1 MPETD
6 ASKQPVDN
14 QITTSDPTNNAAG
27 KSETELVKRNSNE
40 GDNTGANNDDDDD
53 DDDESEDEDY
63 DPTKENDNENEDE
76 KTPESATSNSNLKKK
91 PSGKKGTDEYI
102 DDAELDKEIKNAK
115 YDKIDTGVGGLI
127 KTRRQRELEQ
137 NDPNFQKR
145 HKKHHLHHHTSSST
159 KSNLDINAIWS
170 ELNSKEAKVE
180 TAAPVVPVI
189 NETNSTSSHNESSLN
204 ADKRPSN
211 IEPEKVRIERV
222 YEFAGEI
229 IKEEK
234 WVDANSQ
241 EAKAHFNSIKM
252 NENNKPVNTNLKI
265 NNSNNIS
272 SSTTTTPSSL
282 PASSN
287 GSLKSPSKPVN
298 INSLPPPGFV
308 KRPPRRKRAS
318 LIDDVI
324 NGKSNAKLSTLEKS
338 RLDWASYVD
347 KQKISEELRN
357 ANKGGYLET
366 QDFLARVDS
375 NRDQQFKEA
384 RINARRQ
391 QQQQNQ

>member
-1 MPETD
+1 MSEINL
-6 ASKQPVDN
+6 SEQPVGA
-14 QITTSDPTNNAAG
+14 TTDPIDSAVA
-27 KSETELVKRNSNE
+27 KSEREFDKGNSNK
-40 GDNTGANNDDDDD
+40 GKNDNDDDDND

-63 DPTKENDNENEDE
+63 DPTKENDNENEDDE
-76 KTPESATSNSNLKKK
+76 ISKSTNNNSNLKKK
-91 PSGKKGTDEYI
+91 PTGKKGTDEYI
-102 DDAELDKEIKNAK
+102 DDAELDNEIKNAK

-145 HKKHHLHHHTSSST
+145 HKKHHHHHTSST
-159 KSNLDINAIWS
+159 KSNLDINAIWN
-170 ELNSKEAKVE
+170 ELNSKDAKIE
-180 TAAPVVPVI
+180 TIIPVI
-189 NETNSTSSHNESSLN
+189 NETNKTNNINESLN
-204 ADKRPSN
+204 SGNKSSN
-211 IEPEKVRIERV
+211 IEPEKVKIERV

-252 NENNKPVNTNLKI
+252 NENNKPVNTTLK
-265 NNSNNIS
+265 NNVNNNTPAS
-272 SSTTTTPSSL
+272 TAASSTGSS
-282 PASSN
+282 
-287 GSLKSPSKPVN
+287 KSPSKPVN

-357 ANKGGYLET
+357 SNKGGYLET

-384 RINARRQ
+384 RINARKQ
-391 QQQQNQ
+391 QQQQQQQ

>member
-1 MPETD
+1 MSEINL
-6 ASKQPVDN
+6 SEQPVGA
-14 QITTSDPTNNAAG
+14 TSDPIDSAVA
-27 KSETELVKRNSNE
+27 KSEREFDKGNSNK
-40 GDNTGANNDDDDD
+40 GKNDNDDDDND

-63 DPTKENDNENEDE
+63 DPTKENDNENEDDE
-76 KTPESATSNSNLKKK
+76 ISKSTNNNSNLKKK
-91 PSGKKGTDEYI
+91 PTGKKGTDEYI
-102 DDAELDKEIKNAK
+102 DDAELDNEIKNAK

-145 HKKHHLHHHTSSST
+145 HKKHHHHHTSST
-159 KSNLDINAIWS
+159 KSNLDINAIWN
-170 ELNSKEAKVE
+170 ELNSKDAKIE
-180 TAAPVVPVI
+180 TIIPVI
-189 NETNSTSSHNESSLN
+189 NETNKTNNINESLN
-204 ADKRPSN
+204 SGNKSSN
-211 IEPEKVRIERV
+211 IEPEKVKIERV

-252 NENNKPVNTNLKI
+252 NENNKPVNTTLK
-265 NNSNNIS
+265 NNVNNNTPTLTTA
-272 SSTTTTPSSL
+272 SSTGSS
-282 PASSN
+282 
-287 GSLKSPSKPVN
+287 KSPSKPVN

-318 LIDDVI
+318 LIGDVI

-384 RINARRQ
+384 RINARKQ
-391 QQQQNQ
+391 QQQQQQQ

>member
-1 MPETD
+1 MSETD
-6 ASKQPVDN
+6 ASKQPVDS
-14 QITTSDPTNNAAG
+14 QITTSDPTNNAVG
-27 KSETELVKRNSNE
+27 KSEAGLEKRNSNE
-40 GDNTGANNDDDDD
+40 GDNDGANNDDDDD

-63 DPTKENDNENEDE
+63 DPTKENYNENEDE
-76 KTPESATSNSNLKKK
+76 KTPESATNNSNLKKK
-91 PSGKKGTDEYI
+91 TSGKKGTDEYI

-145 HKKHHLHHHTSSST
+145 HKKHHHHHTSST
-159 KSNLDINAIWS
+159 KSNLDINAIWN

-180 TAAPVVPVI
+180 TAPVVPTV
-189 NETNSTSSHNESSLN
+189 NETNSARSTNDPSLN
-204 ADKRPSN
+204 AGKRPSN

-241 EAKAHFNSIKM
+241 EANAHFNSIKM

-272 SSTTTTPSSL
+272 SSTASSTL
-282 PASSN
+282 PVSSN

-384 RINARRQ
+384 RINARKQ